1 MWTNLN
7 RNQKRTMKKTQVFG
21 LIRHILTAG
30 GVYLV
35 GKGAIE
41 EGIYA
46 ELMGASLTLI
56 GLVWS
61 HIEKK

>member
-1 MWTNLN
+1 
-7 RNQKRTMKKTQVFG
+7 MKKQQVFG

-35 GKGAIE
+35 GKGAID